1 MRIFL
6 YLCTMKIKL
15 QDIKEEIED
24 IIDGVLVEL
33 IDDDFEVRKV
43 FVDSETYQFGN
54 GRHIIDVYLTKDKK
68 GFKISK
74 IQPKVLTVVDFMKR
88 RYNAIISYQTME
100 SNSKRE
106 FHKTFPLFKYNL
118 IKKFKITI
126 TI

>member
-1 MRIFL
+1 
-6 YLCTMKIKL
+6 MKIKL
-15 QDIKEEIED
+15 QDVQQENYD

-43 FVDSETYQFGN
+43 FVNSETYKFGN
-54 GRHIIDVYLTKDKK
+54 RHIIDVYITKENKK

-88 RYNAIISYQTME
+88 RYDANVSYQTME

-106 FHKTFPLFKYNL
+106 FHGVFPLFKYNQ

>member
-15 QDIKEEIED
+15 QDVQQEIED

-43 FVDSETYQFGN
+43 FVDSEIYQFGN
-54 GRHIIDVYLTKDKK
+54 GRHIIDVYITKENKK
-68 GFKISK
+68 FKISK
-74 IQPKVLTVVDFMKR
+74 IQSKVLTVVDFMKR
-88 RYNAIISYQTME
+88 RYDANVYYQTME

>member
-1 MRIFL
+1 M

-33 IDDDFEVRKV
+33 IDDDFEIKKV
-43 FVDSETYQFGN
+43 FVDSENYAYSN
-54 GRHIIDVYLTKDKK
+54 GRHLIDVYINKENKW

-74 IQPKVLTVVDFMKR
+74 IQSKVLTLVDFMKR
-88 RYNAIISYQTME
+88 RYDANVSYQTMD
-100 SNSKRE
+100 SKRE
-106 FHKTFPLFKYNL
+106 FHGVFPFFKYNR

>member
-1 MRIFL
+1 
-6 YLCTMKIKL
+6 MKIKL
-15 QDIKEEIED
+15 QDVEEEIED

-33 IDDDFEVRKV
+33 IDDDFEIKKV

-54 GRHIIDVYLTKDKK
+54 NRHIIDVYITKENKK

-74 IQPKVLTVVDFMKR
+74 IQPKVLTVTDFMKR
-88 RYNAIISYQTME
+88 RYDADVSYQTME
-100 SNSKRE
+100 SNTKRE
-106 FHKTFPLFKYNL
+106 FHKIFPFFKYNQ

>member
-1 MRIFL
+1 MEDFL
-6 YLCTMKIKL
+6 YLCIMKIKL
-15 QDIKEEIED
+15 QDVKEEIED

-33 IDDDFEVRKV
+33 IDDDFEIKKV

-54 GRHIIDVYLTKDKK
+54 NRHIIDVYITKENKK

-88 RYNAIISYQTME
+88 RYDADVSYQTMDG
-100 SNSKRE
+100 KRE

>member
-1 MRIFL
+1 MWRIFS

-15 QDIKEEIED
+15 QDVKEEIED

-43 FVDSETYQFGN
+43 FVDSDSHNFGN
-54 GRHIIDVYLTKDKK
+54 GRHIIDVYINKENKK
-68 GFKISK
+68 GFKISE
-74 IQPKVLTVVDFMKR
+74 IQSKVLTLNDFMRR
-88 RYNAIISYQTME
+88 RYDANVSYQTMD
-100 SNSKRE
+100 SKRE
-106 FHKTFPLFKYNL
+106 LHGTFPLFKYNL

>member
-1 MRIFL
+1 
-6 YLCTMKIKL
+6 MKIKL
-15 QDIKEEIED
+15 QDVKEEIED

-33 IDDDFEVRKV
+33 IDDDFEIKKV

-54 GRHIIDVYLTKDKK
+54 NRHIIDVYITKENKK

-88 RYNAIISYQTME
+88 RYDADVSYQTMD
-100 SNSKRE
+100 SKRE
-106 FHKTFPLFKYNL
+106 LHKIFPFFKYNQ

>member
-1 MRIFL
+1 M

-15 QDIKEEIED
+15 QDVQEEID
-24 IIDGVLVEL
+24 NIIDGVLVEL

-43 FVDSETYQFGN
+43 FVDSDTYQYSN
-54 GRHIIDVYLTKDKK
+54 GRHIIDVYITKENKK

-88 RYNAIISYQTME
+88 RYDANVSYQTME

-106 FHKTFPLFKYNL
+106 FHGVFPLFKYNQ

>member
-1 MRIFL
+1 
-6 YLCTMKIKL
+6 MKIKL
-15 QDIKEEIED
+15 QDVKEEIED

-43 FVDSETYQFGN
+43 FVDSETYQFN
-54 GRHIIDVYLTKDKK
+54 NRHIIDVYITNENKK

-88 RYNAIISYQTME
+88 RYGAIISYQTME